1 MGKGLGLEND
11 RQAGRRMPRLRTI
24 DAWLRY
30 RDYRLLW
37 LGNYCANSAQWLQ
50 LLTVGWLVRDLTEG
64 AASSPFQVVTVGGLA
79 TLPMLFVGPWAGVL
93 GDRVDRRKLIMV
105 TQTAMACVS
114 ALFAAVIAL
123 DLEQVWHAYV
133 YVLVGGSARSI
144 TMPMQQAL
152 IANTVRREDLIN
164 AYATNVITITSTR
177 ITGPFLG
184 GVLIH
189 ELGFVTNFAME
200 AALYAGV
207 VLMLLT
213 MKTPYGNLATASE
226 TSPVANMVE
235 GVRYIWRDQRVILNL
250 MVLGLVPNVILH
262 PLWLMLPTF
271 TSDVLH
277 KGADFGGYLLSTTGF
292 GGFVSTMVIA
302 SVGFVY
308 RKGMVCLVSAIIS
321 SVCVILFSQ
330 SIWLVPSF
338 IIIAVMAFSQANF
351 RTSNGTLIQLLSPD
365 ALRGRVT
372 TLQQMGQGLVPFS
385 SLLIGAFAWYSTP
398 PLAFTVVGFV
408 GLGMGVYFLFTSHR
422 VRALE

>member
-1 MGKGLGLEND
+1 
-11 RQAGRRMPRLRTI
+11 MPRPRTF
-24 DAWLRY
+24 DALLRY
-30 RDYRLLW
+30 RDYRKLW
-37 LGNYCANSAQWLQ
+37 LGNYCANSAQWMQ
-50 LLTVGWLVRDLTEG
+50 LLTVGWLVRNLTEG
-64 AASSPFQVVTVGGLA
+64 SASSPFQVVTVGGLA
-79 TLPMLFVGPWAGVL
+79 TLPMLVVGPWAGVL

-105 TQTAMACVS
+105 TQTIMACVA
-114 ALFAAVIAL
+114 ALFATLVAL
-123 DLEQVWHAYV
+123 GEHEVWHAYI

-144 TMPMQQAL
+144 TMSMQQAL

-177 ITGPFLG
+177 ITGPFVG

-189 ELGFVTNFAME
+189 ELGFVANFAIE
-200 AALYAGV
+200 AGLYAGV

-213 MKTPYGNLATASE
+213 MKTPYGNLATAANQ
-226 TSPVANMVE
+226 SPLANMAE

-302 SVGFVY
+302 SVGFIY
-308 RKGMVCLVSAIIS
+308 RKGMVCLVSAIAS
-321 SVCVILFSQ
+321 SICVILFSQ
-330 SIWLVPSF
+330 STWLVPSF
-338 IIIAVMAFSQANF
+338 VIIALMAFNQANF
-351 RTSNGTLIQLLSPD
+351 RTSNGTLIQLLAPD

-385 SLLIGAFAWYSTP
+385 SLLIGLLAWYTTP
-398 PLAFTVVGFV
+398 PIAFTVVGCV
-408 GLGMGVYFLFTSHR
+408 GLGLAVYFMFTSYR
-422 VRALE
+422 IRALE